1 MNEHRSTSVRGFF
14 NQLHEALHG
23 RNALRL
29 RVTENRPAIH
39 QHLKLVVLMAHRRAD
54 GVSRFDL
61 SLQAPGQAS
70 QAASKQASANF
81 DVGVGVHGYF
91 FSITSTLAMVSAQ
104 SSFNTAELVPVWSK
118 PMVNCSVG
126 DAFFETFIS
135 TRARSCFS
143 SYCVP
148 H

>member
-1 MNEHRSTSVRGFF
+1 MNQRRSTSVRGFF

-29 RVTENRPAIH
+29 GVTENRPAIH
-39 QHLKLVVLMAHRRAD
+39 QHLKLVVLMAHLRAD

-91 FSITSTLAMVSAQ
+91 FLHYIHLGDGVGPV
-104 SSFNTAELVPVWSK
+104 ELQHR
-118 PMVNCSVG
+118 G
-126 DAFFETFIS
+126 A
-135 TRARSCFS
+135 RASL
-143 SYCVP
+143 VEADGELLGW
-148 H
+148 